1 MIGRA
6 WMGQPGSQALSDALA
21 RVDDALGDA
30 VAIARRASPADGR
43 PLLLRALRDASMAL
57 RQAQETAGRVAESRG
72 NGMGAAG
79 ALHDLRTPLT
89 AILGWIQLVR
99 GKGFEKATTVQ
110 AIDTIERNA
119 TMLAQMLD
127 RLSPDR
133 ASDGSRKGRRPIRLA
148 G

>member
-1 MIGRA
+1 ME
-6 WMGQPGSQALSDALA
+6 QPGSQALSEALA
-21 RVDDALGDA
+21 RIDDALGDA

-43 PLLLRALRDASMAL
+43 PLLLRALRDATAAL
-57 RQAQETAGRVAESRG
+57 RQARETAGMLSDPRG
-72 NGMGAAG
+72 STGRAAR

-119 TMLAQMLD
+119 ALLSEMLE
-127 RLSPDR
+127 RLSDDP
-133 ASDGSRKGRRPIRLA
+133 ASDRGRKSRNPFRLA

>member
-1 MIGRA
+1 MA
-6 WMGQPGSQALSDALA
+6 QPGSQALSEALA
-21 RVDDALGDA
+21 RIDDALGDA

-43 PLLLRALRDASMAL
+43 PLLLRALRDATAAL
-57 RQAQETAGRVAESRG
+57 RQARETAGMLSDPRG
-72 NGMGAAG
+72 STGRAAR

-99 GKGFEKATTVQ
+99 GKGFEKATTVR

-119 TMLAQMLD
+119 ALLSEMLE
-127 RLSPDR
+127 RLSGDP
-133 ASDGSRKGRRPIRLA
+133 ASERGQKSRDPFRLA

>member
-1 MIGRA
+1 MIDGSNEVDGFMAGLDHPLKETVSNIRA
-6 WMGQPGSQALSDALA
+6 
-21 RVDDALGDA
+21 
-30 VAIARRASPADGR
+30 
-43 PLLLRALRDASMAL
+43 
-57 RQAQETAGRVAESRG
+57 
-72 NGMGAAG
+72 
-79 ALHDLRTPLT
+79 

-99 GKGFEKATTVQ
+99 GKGFEKATTLQ

-133 ASDGSRKGRRPIRLA
+133 ASDGSRKNRGPIRLA